1 MSFKGAATWLVS
13 RLLIFSSPAIIKAR
27 SMPNCA
33 WAGRG
38 ILSISRTRMS
48 PATTRCLML
57 VVSFAHSFV
66 HAPRIMFASS
76 MRGKDVEDRL
86 VKIVGPLRVAFHV
99 RGLMGQLSGFFAQ
112 LSRQELV
119 LEGECLKRC
128 RVCAG
133 AHVA

>member
-1 MSFKGAATWLVS
+1 
-13 RLLIFSSPAIIKAR
+13 
-27 SMPNCA
+27 MPNCA

-38 ILSISRTRMS
+38 ILSTSMARTS
-48 PATTRCLML
+48 PAATLCLML
-57 VVSFAHSFV
+57 VVSFTRSFV

-99 RGLMGQLSGFFAQ
+99 RGLTGQLSGFFPQ
-112 LSRQELV
+112 LCGQQLV
-119 LEGECLKRC
+119 LIGECLKRC
-128 RVCAG
+128 RVRAG